1 MTAELEVPLDDAGL
15 SALEHA
21 LGAVT
26 EVAENGDRTTLG
38 ADYTLPQLLNFWSG
52 YDPDDGVHVGY
63 INEIPLYHHGK
74 PCLSEIDLI
83 RALVAE
89 VRRLREGGPNG

>member
-26 EVAENGDRTTLG
+26 EVAENGDRTIHG

-52 YDPDDGVHVGY
+52 YNPDDGVQVGY
-63 INEIPLYHHGK
+63 IGDIPLYHHTK

-89 VRRLREGGPNG
+89 VRRLHKGDPNG